1 MPLAKDRHTNKRAG
15 KQLSVPVA
23 ANAVI
28 YMGAMVVANATGF
41 GAPGSTSPSLTYLGY
56 AEAQVDN
63 TGGANG
69 AVNVPVARGDAYKW
83 ENSATDPVDQSCL
96 GKVCYIEDDQT
107 VAKTDGAVGEDPAT
121 KSKAGIVIGIDD
133 DGVWVI

>member
-1 MPLAKDRHTNKRAG
+1 M
-15 KQLSVPVA
+15 LSVPAA

-28 YMGAMVVANATGF
+28 FAGAMVAANADGY
-41 GAPGSTSPSLTYLGY
+41 GAPGSTSPALTYLGR

-69 AVNVPVARGDAYKW
+69 AMNIPVTRGEAFKW
-83 ENSATDPVDQSCL
+83 ENSGTDPVDQSCL

-121 KSKAGIVIGIDD
+121 KSAAGTVIAIDD
-133 DGVWVI
+133 DGVWVL